1 MTDLVFMSIWILL
14 SSLIRQIEN
23 GNGNGDNEP
32 DEEEGSNSDGG
43 TDNDE
48 NETQAN
54 VNEGGGV
61 VGEVEKGEAGLDIDQ
76 VEFEPFEP
84 VTQAIKIGIA
94 AFSLLLLGLSVSA
107 YRKTHLKRLVY
118 AAVAFGLF
126 ALQMFVDYLED
137 AVPAF
142 DTPYSDM
149 IFFGITLAILV
160 LFFVAIVRRK

>member
-1 MTDLVFMSIWILL
+1 MTDLLFISIWIVL
-14 SSLIRQIEN
+14 SSVIRQIES
-23 GNGNGDNEP
+23 GDGDTDNEP
-32 DEEEGSNSDGG
+32 DEGGSAD
-43 TDNDE
+43 DE
-48 NETQAN
+48 NETQSN
-54 VNEGGGV
+54 GGSEEELGIQP
-61 VGEVEKGEAGLDIDQ
+61 VES
-76 VEFEPFEP
+76 EPFEP

-126 ALQMFVDYLED
+126 ALQMVVDYLED

>member
-1 MTDLVFMSIWILL
+1 VTDLVFMSIWILL

-23 GNGNGDNEP
+23 GNGNSDNEP
-32 DEEEGSNSDGG
+32 DEEVGNRDGG
-43 TDNDE
+43 PDNDE

-61 VGEVEKGEAGLDIDQ
+61 VGEGEKGEAGLDIDQ

-118 AAVAFGLF
+118 AAIAFGLF
-126 ALQMFVDYLED
+126 ALQMLVDYLED

>member
-1 MTDLVFMSIWILL
+1 MTDLLFILIWIVL
-14 SSLIRQIEN
+14 SSLIRQIES
-23 GNGNGDNEP
+23 GDGDTDNEP
-32 DEEEGSNSDGG
+32 DEGGSAD
-43 TDNDE
+43 DE
-48 NETQAN
+48 NETQSN
-54 VNEGGGV
+54 GGSEEELGIQP
-61 VGEVEKGEAGLDIDQ
+61 VES
-76 VEFEPFEP
+76 EPFEP

-126 ALQMFVDYLED
+126 ALQMVVDYLED

>member
-1 MTDLVFMSIWILL
+1 MSIWILL

-23 GNGNGDNEP
+23 GNGNSENEP
-32 DEEEGSNSDGG
+32 DEEGGNSDGG

-48 NETQAN
+48 NGTQAN
-54 VNEGGGV
+54 VNEDGGV
-61 VGEVEKGEAGLDIDQ
+61 VGEGEKGEAGLDIDQ

-118 AAVAFGLF
+118 AAIAFGLF

-137 AVPAF
+137 AIPAF